1 VAQPSGDPPPT
12 FGLIVKAA
20 DPKTSSHETKR
31 IIKEAVDPK
40 ALQLGVSKIKNL
52 SMTRYLWKVNRI
64 GPRHPRKGT
73 KQTEHNKCRNPQ
85 KKVPTLS
92 AGRSTADAITT
103 VVMFVHRASKL
114 GTICCLLA
122 LDITGAINNA
132 WYPRILA
139 RLWELKCPP
148 NIYSIIKDFLQD
160 RNAHI
165 KQGEATSSK
174 RGTEES
180 RRSRSRAQHYGT

>member
-1 VAQPSGDPPPT
+1 VECTTELDRGT
-12 FGLIVKAA
+12 L
-20 DPKTSSHETKR
+20 E
-31 IIKEAVDPK
+31 KE
-40 ALQLGVSKIKNL
+40 LSKL
-52 SMTRYLWKVNRI
+52 STINVGI
-64 GPRHPRKGT
+64 PR
-73 KQTEHNKCRNPQ
+73 

-92 AGRSTADAITT
+92 AGRSTADAKTT

-114 GTICCLLA
+114 GTKCCLLA
-122 LDITGAINNA
+122 LDITGAFNNA

-160 RNAHI
+160 RNDHI

-174 RGTEES
+174 RDT
-180 RRSRSRAQHYGT
+180 RRSAGVGLGPNTMEHNYQ